1 MGPSSKSTAG
11 RAAASA
17 STDQTIPQTD
27 LQEELLAAQAE
38 IEALRAQLA
47 DRSSRDSSPSN
58 SGLVTVL
65 EMLAQRLDRTATPT
79 DRPQRS
85 AKVADPPVLTNGID
99 PTFDNWKLQ
108 LRDKLEV
115 NADHFP
121 SIRARMAYV
130 FGRTGGDAQT
140 HLRPRYA
147 EESAD
152 AFESD
157 EGMVAHLAS
166 IYEDPYKVQNA
177 RLDYRSLMM
186 KPSETFTEFQTRF
199 LHLAGQARIPTD
211 DLVPDLFDKLTLDLQ
226 RAVLPTY
233 PNLRTLKELMQQ
245 CQALDQ
251 GLRRIKARA
260 ERTRTRKPTYGSS
273 TDQNPPLRA
282 ASSLSPPAAQRTT
295 REGSPATPAFQ
306 ERPTYDDPRKQ
317 RLSDQGACFSCGQ
330 KDHFVKDCP
339 SANARK
345 ADVGLIWETEAED
358 SGKEEP

>member
-1 MGPSSKSTAG
+1 MGPSSKSTAS
-11 RAAASA
+11 RAASA
-17 STDQTIPQTD
+17 STDQTLHQTD
-27 LQEELLAAQAE
+27 LQEELSAAQAE
-38 IEALRAQLA
+38 IEELRARLA

-58 SGLVTVL
+58 SGLITVL
-65 EMLAQRLDRTATPT
+65 EALARRLDWT
-79 DRPQRS
+79 PQRS
-85 AKVADPPVLTNGID
+85 AKVADPPILTNGTD

-121 SIRARMAYV
+121 TIRVRMAYV

-147 EESAD
+147 EESAH

-157 EGMVAHLAS
+157 DEMVAHLAS

-186 KPSETFTEFQTRF
+186 KPSESFTDFQTRF
-199 LHLAGQARIPTD
+199 LHLAGQARISAD

-260 ERTRTRKPTYGSS
+260 P
-273 TDQNPPLRA
+273 
-282 ASSLSPPAAQRTT
+282 
-295 REGSPATPAFQ
+295 
-306 ERPTYDDPRKQ
+306 
-317 RLSDQGACFSCGQ
+317 
-330 KDHFVKDCP
+330 
-339 SANARK
+339 
-345 ADVGLIWETEAED
+345 
-358 SGKEEP
+358 